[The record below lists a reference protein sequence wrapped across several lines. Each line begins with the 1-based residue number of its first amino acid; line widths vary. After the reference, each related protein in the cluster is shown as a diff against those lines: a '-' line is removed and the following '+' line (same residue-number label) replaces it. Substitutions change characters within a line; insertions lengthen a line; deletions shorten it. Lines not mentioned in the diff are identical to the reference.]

1 MQLRQKNSITDGLH
15 LVIVYISF
23 YVFTDTGNGD
33 KRSIL
38 LSNGVRA
45 LQHLCSEVYIHE
57 YLDIFVF

>member
-38 LSNGVRA
+38 LSN
-45 LQHLCSEVYIHE
+45 
-57 YLDIFVF
+57 